1 MTKKLKKAAKKLAK
15 ELINS
20 EAVDLLIVATLEETI
35 DNAISLGLTVN
46 NMKEPQTHHVEDF
59 WDCMKTAKA
68 AIVLAGYYSTNDY
81 YELDRRVTLLE
92 KSFKERHGELDK

>member
-1 MTKKLKKAAKKLAK
+1 MPKKLKKAAKKLAK

-20 EAVDLLIVATLEETI
+20 EAVDLLVVATLEETI
-35 DNAISLGLTVN
+35 ENVIFLGLTVN

-59 WDCMKTAKA
+59 WACMRTAKA

-81 YELDRRVTLLE
+81 YELDRRVMLLE